1 MGTKAL
7 HFQSKRRPRGGSDLT
22 RLLRPYRTKLWLM
35 VCLSLIGGL
44 SEAAVLVLIVD
55 AAVSL
60 SSHGAGLAS
69 VSAGPVH
76 LPHVSLVVVLGAAF
90 GLSIVRL
97 ASQLEASWVT
107 SSLTAEVQRAVRT
120 SAFDGY
126 IDAEWAVQASERE
139 GSLQQLMS
147 IEVQRAS
154 EAILAVG
161 TGLTAACNLIMLLIS
176 AVVISPVAAIVMLA
190 LVGGLAAVSRPVTG
204 RARVMAT
211 SRSIEEL
218 QMAESINELVRT
230 AEEVRVHGVAGTEKS
245 RLSEESS
252 RVAQWVRRIVFIQL
266 GVGQAYQGAALVVL
280 IVALFA
286 VYEVGASNLAGLGA
300 VVLVLLRSFAY
311 TQQLQTS
318 YHIVVANGPSATRI
332 QEQQSFYRDHPDFT
346 GDRPLEQIDSIALES
361 VSYSYRPDRPA
372 LDRVFFAA
380 HSGEVIGV
388 VGPSGSGKSTL
399 VQILLRLRTP
409 SEGRYLING
418 RNADEFRQT
427 DWARL
432 VSYVPQEPKLISGTV
447 AENIRFYRQDVSDD
461 MVAAAARLANLH
473 QEIIRWPAGYNT
485 VISQRADAIS
495 GGQRQRLCIARALLS
510 SPQLLILDE
519 PTSALDAL
527 SEQVVQRTLEGLRG
541 QTTTIIIAHRISTLS
556 LCDRVLVLGDGRVEA
571 LDSPENLS
579 RQGGFYQQVLEILA
593 QGRIGA

>member
-7 HFQSKRRPRGGSDLT
+7 HFQSKRKLRGGSDLT

-35 VCLSLIGGL
+35 VGLSFIGGL

-60 SSHGAGLAS
+60 SSHGGGMAS
-69 VSAGPVH
+69 VSAGPLH
-76 LPHVSLVVVLGAAF
+76 LVHVSLGLILTAAL
-90 GLSIVRL
+90 GLSFVRL
-97 ASQLEASWVT
+97 AAQLGASWFT
-107 SSLTAEVQRAVRT
+107 SSLTAEVQRVVRT
-120 SAFDGY
+120 SAFDAY
-126 IDAEWAVQASERE
+126 IDAAWGVQASERE
-139 GSLQQLMS
+139 GNLQQLMS

-161 TGLTAACNLIMLLIS
+161 TGLTAACNLVMLLIS

-190 LVGGLAAVSRPVTG
+190 LVGGLAALSRPVTG
-204 RARVMAT
+204 RARAMAT
-211 SRSIEEL
+211 SRTLEEL
-218 QMAESINELVRT
+218 QMAQSINELVRT
-230 AEEVRVHGVAGTEKS
+230 AEEIRVHGVAVKEKA
-245 RLSEESS
+245 RLAGESS
-252 RVAQWVRRIVFIQL
+252 RVAHWVRRLVFVQL
-266 GVGQAYQGAALVVL
+266 GVSQAYQGAALLVL
-280 IVALFA
+280 IAALFA
-286 VYEVGASNLAGLGA
+286 VYEVGASNVAGLGA

-311 TQQLQTS
+311 TQQMQTS
-318 YHIVVANGPSATRI
+318 YHIIVANGPSATRI
-332 QEQQSFYRDHPDFT
+332 HEQQSYYLENPT
-346 GDRPLEQIDSIALES
+346 PVGDRPLEQIDSLALES
-361 VSYSYRPDRPA
+361 VSYAYRPENRA
-372 LDRVFFAA
+372 LERVSLAA

-409 SEGRYLING
+409 VEGHYLING
-418 RNADEFRQT
+418 TDAGEFCQS

-447 AENIRFYRQDVSDD
+447 AENIRFYRQDISDD
-461 MVAAAARLANLH
+461 QVAAAARLANLH
-473 QEIIRWPAGYNT
+473 HEIIRWPGGYNT
-485 VISQRADAIS
+485 VIGQRADAIS

-541 QTTTIIIAHRISTLS
+541 RTTTFIIAHRISTLS
-556 LCDRVLVLGDGRVEA
+556 LCDRVLVLADGRVEA
-571 LDSPENLS
+571 LDTPENLS